1 MRPVP
6 LEFAGLRRVAVTAL
20 VGAAL
25 VVGVPTTAQARPAPA
40 QVAAQVAAP
49 VAAQAA
55 ARVDVA
61 MSASP
66 IPSSGP
72 RLTRVVAFVRWAA
85 AQRIPYVYA
94 GGHGASPGP
103 SMGGLD
109 CSGLTRWAYAQVGWD
124 LGSGSAESQRVSG
137 KLIRTS
143 NPVPG
148 DLVYFADG
156 GAAYHTGVYIGRDTD
171 GTPQMVNAPYTG
183 VDVRINRFTKNVMGY
198 YHPRDATPADS
209 LPLGSPKPPPP
220 PPPPPPAPPRPLADG
235 DFLRQPGTRWTFR
248 MAGGAP
254 IFVPSWTVYGG
265 PQPTRFPTAAQWAAL
280 PKRPRD
286 GTFLQDAVSHHVF
299 RVTGGAPVVLLN
311 WAAMGGKKPTVM
323 LDPAAL
329 TRAGQAAPFDHLL
342 PHPLDGTVL
351 HSWPSG
357 RYYRVAGGAPLPF
370 ASAALVPARTAINPF
385 DESAAILAGQ
395 PGPLA
400 FLNRYPADG
409 TFLRGIG
416 KLRTY
421 LVRGGRAVYI
431 PSWAPFG
438 GSQPFTFVDQAAID
452 RAGGPAPFNHLRK

>member
-1 MRPVP
+1 MRPDP
-6 LEFAGLRRVAVTAL
+6 LSFRSLRRVAVTAV

-25 VVGVPTTAQARPAPA
+25 AVGVPS
-40 QVAAQVAAP
+40 
-49 VAAQAA
+49 AAQAGPA
-55 ARVDVA
+55 AAPAAAAPRVVA
-61 MSASP
+61 PLSASP

-85 AQRIPYVYA
+85 TQHIPYVYA
-94 GGHGASPGP
+94 GGHGAGPGP

-124 LGSGSAESQRVSG
+124 LGSGSAESQRTSG
-137 KLIRTS
+137 KLVRTS

-148 DLVYFADG
+148 DLVYFANG

-183 VDVRINRFTKNVMGY
+183 VDVRINRITKNVMGY
-198 YHPRDATPADS
+198 YHSRYATPADS
-209 LPLGSPKPPPP
+209 LPLDSPTPPPP
-220 PPPPPPAPPRPLADG
+220 PAKPAPPAPPRPLADG

-254 IFVPSWTVYGG
+254 VFVPSWAAYGG

-280 PKRPRD
+280 PTRPKD

-311 WAAMGGKKPTVM
+311 WAAMGGHKPTVL
-323 LDPAAL
+323 LDPASL
-329 TRAGQAAPFDHLL
+329 TRAGQAAPFNHLL

-351 HSWPSG
+351 RSWPSG

-370 ASAALVPARTAINPF
+370 AHAALVPAHTAINPI
-385 DESAAILAGQ
+385 DEAAAIRAGE

-409 TFLRGIG
+409 TFIRGIN

-421 LVRGGRAVYI
+421 VVRGGRAVFI

-438 GSQPFTFVDQAAID
+438 GSKPFTFVDQTAID
-452 RAGGPAPFNHLRK
+452 WAGGPAPFNHLRK